1 MHARHLFL
9 SINLPPLA
17 VVLGLDSSKGIE
29 RKGRVGQPCSLYLT
43 RLAQGPGHRQL
54 WYTRWTTVS
63 EPFCT
68 WQDTVR
74 VTV

>member
-1 MHARHLFL
+1 MHAQFLFA
-9 SINLPPLA
+9 SVNPPPQQL
-17 VVLGLDSSKGIE
+17 VLGSDSSKGAE
-29 RKGRVGQPCSLYLT
+29 RKSRGGQPHSLYLT